1 MPEAVAQAGAADR
14 PGRVWL
20 LLDDAETAARIE
32 AELSAAGWQVEFQ
45 LQGMQYLMLHLY
57 CEAAPPDVLV
67 CSLSFYDGDAFRLM
81 RLLAGDPRA
90 PALFFCSR
98 QPRAVLDS
106 AAAMAA
112 ACGLTAAG
120 CVQQPAATGQV
131 AQALSALGPVP
142 RVPERAEPPQRT
154 EQALRTL
161 LVQGRLQVWLQP
173 QLRVDHR
180 EVVRVE
186 ALMRAE
192 AEDGTP
198 LAAGSLGPALRH
210 HRMLE
215 AATLETARQLCA
227 FVAEC
232 RGRGLALGGSLDVAV
247 RSLSDPAFCAEL
259 HRIVRRSGLETGWIT
274 LEIAE
279 SDAATDLVTVIE
291 NTSRCRLMGFK
302 LSVDHFGTAHSS
314 LLQLSQLPFSELKID
329 GSLLARLDADA
340 TRQALV
346 ATCAGLARGLGL
358 RVVAE
363 GVRTEAALQAAWA
376 AGCAEAQGELLAP
389 AMSVDATRR
398 WLDGLEGLRLPPR
411 G

>member
-1 MPEAVAQAGAADR
+1 
-14 PGRVWL
+14 
-20 LLDDAETAARIE
+20 
-32 AELSAAGWQVEFQ
+32 
-45 LQGMQYLMLHLY
+45 MQYLMLYLY
-57 CEAAPPDVLV
+57 CEASPDVLV
-67 CSLSFYDGDAFRLM
+67 CSLCFHDGDAFRLM

-90 PALFFCSR
+90 PALCFCSP
-98 QPRAVLDS
+98 QPRPVLDS

-112 ACGLTAAG
+112 ACGLTVAG
-120 CVQQPAATGQV
+120 CVQQPAAAGEV
-131 AQALSALGPVP
+131 AQALRTFRPA
-142 RVPERAEPPQRT
+142 PEHAEPPQLT
-154 EQALRTL
+154 EHALRAL
-161 LVQGRLQVWLQP
+161 LVQDRLQVWLQP
-173 QLRVDHR
+173 QLRVDRR

-192 AEDGTP
+192 AGDGTP
-198 LAAGSLGPALRH
+198 LAAGSLGPALRR

-227 FVAEC
+227 FVAEF

-247 RSLSDPAFCAEL
+247 RSLSDPDFCAEL
-259 HRIVRRSGLETGWIT
+259 HRVVRRSGLETGWIT
-274 LEIAE
+274 LEICE